1 MVMYQCECG
10 KLYKTQQGLSVHG
23 NKSKKTVNNGNGC
36 SVYQQRKK
44 EGKCLNVAK
53 NDKKNN
59 DNIEHKTI
67 TDLKEK
73 IKNME
78 EKSKYNDSIG
88 DKKTITELKE
98 KIKIMEKKTKNND
111 NFEDKKTIYD
121 LEEKIKNMED
131 VNKKFIVVE
140 NKNNKKDKMIE
151 DLQTENEKLKKQL
164 SVNIN
169 NGSIVN
175 NNNTNINIHINN
187 ATEESTESFLLN
199 LNSIIQ
205 KTIYNNFKVFIPGQG
220 EIKDYNEPQLSNYK
234 GHLYLADALYN
245 DKNHPENRTY
255 YYDRE
260 KQKLFI
266 RKDDRWVTKPIEIH
280 VIDIKKNIYNKLGPV
295 IFPFRIEFE
304 DEVSDI
310 HNLARDNFASQFNQ
324 RQQTLFIDILDLYK
338 KDKPT
343 DNENDDNYD
352 SYSLNK
358 WTIMNNEYLN
368 WIRQ

>member
-1 MVMYQCECG
+1 MVMYQCEC
-10 KLYKTQQGLSVHG
+10 KKIYKSAQALSLHG
-23 NKSKKTVNNGNGC
+23 NRSKKTVNDGKGC
-36 SVYQQRKK
+36 PIYQQRKK
-44 EGKCLNVAK
+44 DKKPLNVY
-53 NDKKNN
+53 KNN
-59 DNIEHKTI
+59 VNNEDNKTI

-78 EKSKYNDSIG
+78 EESVLLHD
-88 DKKTITELKE
+88 
-98 KIKIMEKKTKNND
+98 KNND
-111 NFEDKKTIYD
+111 IIDKLQI
-121 LEEKIKNMED
+121 
-131 VNKKFIVVE
+131 E
-140 NKNNKKDKMIE
+140 ND
-151 DLQTENEKLKKQL
+151 KLKKQL
-164 SVNIN
+164 SVVSIN
-169 NGSIVN
+169 NGTIN

-205 KTIYNNFKVFIPGQG
+205 RTIYNNFKVFIPGQG

-245 DKNHPENRTY
+245 DKNHPENRNY

-304 DEVSDI
+304 DSVSDI

-358 WTIMNNEYLN
+358 WTLMNNDYLN